1 MKKNLWKKI
10 FTKKIYEKKFL
21 RRKFLW
27 KKIYK
32 KIFYEENFYEK
43 EIFLWKKNSPKI
55 IFPTEKAAR
64 IGETALL
71 QRAFALG
78 AAETLRVPHLTAR
91 RRRDGHDKGIQNHRT
106 TAVAFIKRIIHG
118 RNMVTVVVIA
128 NVIMIVEVYSGVV
141 LHFCSSRS
149 SPLAAT
155 ARSGRKIIRR
165 LMRLDIMVSVTD
177 RHWIMARKKIS

>member
-1 MKKNLWKKI
+1 M
-10 FTKKIYEKKFL
+10 E
-21 RRKFLW
+21 
-27 KKIYK
+27 
-32 KIFYEENFYEK
+32 
-43 EIFLWKKNSPKI
+43 KNSPKI

-71 QRAFALG
+71 QRAFAVE

-91 RRRDGHDKGIQNHRT
+91 RRCDGHDKGIQNHRT
-106 TAVAFIKRIIHG
+106 TALAFIKRIIHG
-118 RNMVTVVVIA
+118 RNMIAVVVAIVA
-128 NVIMIVEVYSGVV
+128 MIVEVYSGVV
-141 LHFCSSRS
+141 LHFCSSSS

-177 RHWIMARKKIS
+177 RHRIIARKKISQK